1 MKKHIARVIAA
12 GLVPTLLA
20 AGSAAA
26 GDWPQ
31 WRGPNRDGLCPETGL
46 LKEWPPGGPPLLWK
60 AAGLG
65 SGFSGVA
72 LAGSRLY
79 TLGERPEGNHVLA
92 LNRADGKLLWSTR
105 LGKAGAPGWGGF
117 AGPRATPTVDGN
129 LVFALGQYGEVLCV
143 NAADGKQLWSRHLV
157 NDFGGSLPEW
167 GFSESPLVDG
177 EQVLFTPGG
186 ARGTLV
192 ALNKKTGAVIWQSK
206 EWTDDAHYSSIILAE
221 IGGVRQY
228 VQLTDK
234 SVAGVAPKDGKV
246 LWRAIRKGATAVIPT
261 PIHADDRVYVTS
273 GYNIG
278 CNLFKVVREGEFT
291 ATQVYA
297 NKVMVNH
304 HGGVVKVGANLYG
317 YSEGKGW
324 TCQNFATGEARWQE
338 KNKLGK
344 GSILYADGCLYCR
357 EEAEKGAVA
366 LLEATPAGYVEKSRF
381 TPPDR
386 SGKKS
391 WPHPVIADGR
401 LYLRDQDV
409 LLCYNVKA
417 R

>member
-72 LAGSRLY
+72 LAGARLY

-278 CNLFKVVREGEFT
+278 CNLFKVVREG
-291 ATQVYA
+291 
-297 NKVMVNH
+297 
-304 HGGVVKVGANLYG
+304 
-317 YSEGKGW
+317 
-324 TCQNFATGEARWQE
+324 
-338 KNKLGK
+338 
-344 GSILYADGCLYCR
+344 
-357 EEAEKGAVA
+357 
-366 LLEATPAGYVEKSRF
+366 
-381 TPPDR
+381 
-386 SGKKS
+386 
-391 WPHPVIADGR
+391 
-401 LYLRDQDV
+401 
-409 LLCYNVKA
+409 
-417 R
+417 

>member
-72 LAGSRLY
+72 LAGARLY

-143 NAADGKQLWSRHLV
+143 NAADGKQVWSRHLV